1 MTSLKG
7 RSFLTLL
14 DYSPGEIRA
23 LVDRGLELKAER
35 RRGDRKRRLEGYSIA
50 LLFEKRSTRT
60 RSAFET
66 AFGEEGGHASFL
78 STQDVH
84 LGTKEDIQD
93 TARVL
98 GRMFDCIQFRGFK
111 QEYVQALADH
121 SGVPVYN
128 GLTDLYHP
136 TQVLA
141 DLMSLAEGASTD
153 AGGLAGASMAYV
165 GDGRNNV
172 ARSLAIGC
180 AKLGVAFTIGAPVDL
195 QPSTAEIDQLSALAN
210 EHGTS
215 FTVTDDPA
223 ASVAGALA
231 VYTDVWASMGE
242 EDLFAERKPLLEPF
256 RVNASLMAAT
266 GRPESIFLHCLPA
279 QKGNE
284 VTEEVFESEASKV
297 FDQAENRKHSIKAL
311 ILETLGLL

>member
-1 MTSLKG
+1 MAALKDRSL
-7 RSFLTLL
+7 LTLL
-14 DYSPGEIRA
+14 DFTSDEIRT
-23 LVDRGLELKAER
+23 LVDLGLTVKAER
-35 RRGDRKRRLEGYSIA
+35 GRGERPRRLEGYSIA

-111 QEYVQALADH
+111 QSYVKALADH
-121 SGVPVYN
+121 AGVPVYN
-128 GLTDLYHP
+128 GLTDDYHP

-141 DLMSLAEGASTD
+141 DLMTLAESRGSD
-153 AGGLAGASMAYV
+153 ARGLAGSRMAYV

-180 AKLGVAFTIGAPVDL
+180 GKLGVGFAIGAPERL
-195 QPSTAEIDQLSALAN
+195 QPSADEIASLAALAE
-210 EHGTS
+210 EHGTT
-215 FTVTDDPA
+215 FAVTDDPEKA
-223 ASVAGALA
+223 VDGADA

-242 EDLFAERKPLLEPF
+242 EELLADRKPILEPF
-256 RVNASLMAAT
+256 RVTSALMKSTGSSNA
-266 GRPESIFLHCLPA
+266 IFLHCLPA

-284 VTEEVFESEASKV
+284 VTEEVFESSASRV

-311 ILETLGLL
+311 ILATLGLQ